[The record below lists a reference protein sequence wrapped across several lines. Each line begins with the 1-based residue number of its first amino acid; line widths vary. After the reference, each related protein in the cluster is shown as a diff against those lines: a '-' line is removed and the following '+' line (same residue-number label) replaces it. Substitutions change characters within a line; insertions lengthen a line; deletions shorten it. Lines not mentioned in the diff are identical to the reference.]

1 MVEPLN
7 TKPSDTEILQAMVD
21 QFGGF
26 RCVTYAMRNGLGRKR
41 CTTAW
46 LRAQLRRLIGAGHVS
61 LSARQDRADMI
72 QFDITDAGRQA
83 LSEGEQNG

>member
-1 MVEPLN
+1 MVDPLN

-26 RCVTYAMRNGLGRKR
+26 RCVTYAMRNRLGRKR

-46 LRAQLRRLIGAGHVS
+46 LRAQLRRLIGVGHVA

-72 QFDITDAGRQA
+72 QFDITEAGRAA
-83 LSEGEQNG
+83 LSHGEKP